1 MRVEGAVAIALTAA
15 LTLSGCSDQCN
26 NELIRRSVSPNGL
39 LSAELFSRNCGAT
52 TGFNTQLSI
61 VNIGD
66 LPSDEAGNVLIAD
79 GQVLVTFRW
88 LSETRLSVA
97 GAGGSGTFKQESEAN
112 GVTVVYE

>member
-1 MRVEGAVAIALTAA
+1 MLRPSL
-15 LTLSGCSDQCN
+15 
-26 NELIRRSVSPNGL
+26 RSSL
-39 LSAELFSRNCGAT
+39 EARYQYKAR
-52 TGFNTQLSI
+52 LSI
-61 VNIGD
+61 VKIRD

-79 GQVLVTFRW
+79 GQLPITLRW

>member
-1 MRVEGAVAIALTAA
+1 MV
-15 LTLSGCSDQCN
+15 C
-26 NELIRRSVSPNGL
+26 
-39 LSAELFSRNCGAT
+39 SAELFSRNCGAT

-61 VNIGD
+61 VKIRD

-79 GQVLVTFRW
+79 GQLPITLRW